1 MGSDEKEVIYI
12 AYQALNVT
20 EKQVSTFPG
29 CKTFLPVQ
37 YATGKIFYTRHFF
50 KPGKFDIL

>member
-37 YATGKIFYTRHFF
+37 YATGKIFT
-50 KPGKFDIL
+50 PDIFQSRKI